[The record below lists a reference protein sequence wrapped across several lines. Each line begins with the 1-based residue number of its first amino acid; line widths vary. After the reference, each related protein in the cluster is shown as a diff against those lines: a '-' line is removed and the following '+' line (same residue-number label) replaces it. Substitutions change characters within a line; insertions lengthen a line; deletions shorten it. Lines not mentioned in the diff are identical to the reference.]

1 MDTIEDILL
10 HSIIAI
16 SILAVFGGVI
26 WSITTITALIKEL
39 IKDGLYGCKDIV
51 KNLKKLIK

>member
-10 HSIIAI
+10 YSIIAI

-39 IKDGLYGCKDIV
+39 IKDGLDGCKDIEES
-51 KNLKKLIK
+51 

>member
-1 MDTIEDILL
+1 MDNIDILL

-39 IKDGLYGCKDIV
+39 IKDGLDGCKDIEES
-51 KNLKKLIK
+51 